1 MASSG
6 PPWICREHTAQL
18 VEHLRD
24 PEASVRHDA
33 LLALCEH
40 AELAELYIE
49 AIVLCLEDVDAY
61 VRRSAIDLLI
71 CMDNGAA
78 YARRILKCLSD
89 DDENVRRGAVVALS
103 KMGGHGAAAAR
114 KGWREIDDP
123 ETKDE
128 VRSLFLKRG
137 IDVSAA
143 TRCVR
148 YTDELF
154 FPDALEIIFL
164 NPSVSATTPATG
176 ARIARCAT
184 RQSKDRK
191 SPQTSPQILPIDDLS
206 TAASTPNVSRRPST
220 QIPKHAVNPFS
231 QYSTSVDF

>member
-1 MASSG
+1 M
-6 PPWICREHTAQL
+6 
-18 VEHLRD
+18 
-24 PEASVRHDA
+24 
-33 LLALCEH
+33 
-40 AELAELYIE
+40 
-49 AIVLCLEDVDAY
+49 
-61 VRRSAIDLLI
+61 
-71 CMDNGAA
+71 
-78 YARRILKCLSD
+78 
-89 DDENVRRGAVVALS
+89 
-103 KMGGHGAAAAR
+103 
-114 KGWREIDDP
+114 DDP

-191 SPQTSPQILPIDDLS
+191 SPQTSSQILPIDDLS
-206 TAASTPNVSRRPST
+206 TAPSTPNPLRSRPVSASTPNPSRGS
-220 QIPKHAVNPFS
+220 KHAVNPFFSKQHEEEEQQTLLTKRAFSLQDHKPGVKSRYVPMFPGKDRKSAILPIDDVSTAASTPNPSPNPSRRGSKHAVDPFS
-231 QYSTSVDF
+231 QFPTIIDF